1 MKIRF
6 LTLIIALLLVLP
18 LAACANGN
26 NNNEE
31 TDPPIDNTEETT
43 AEDIPVVVDPA
54 TDSVTEPVTEPAPTK
69 PRVALTFD
77 DGPHNVRTRAIVDEL
92 AKYGFHA
99 TFFVIGNRI
108 DGTAYNSRDTLNYI
122 AENGNEIGIHG
133 YTHSVYY
140 DTCSDADYQTEISRT
155 SDVIHEKLPDY
166 EIKLMRPV
174 GGRITNER
182 LSASPYSVILW
193 NVDSEDWRYKYAS
206 GDSDTAAAEKVNKI
220 VENVMNQVADGD
232 IILMH
237 DIYESTYD
245 ATVIILQRLNE
256 MGYDVVT
263 VSELFGNKLTPGTK
277 YMSAPP
283 IIQ

>member
-6 LTLIIALLLVLP
+6 LTLILALLLLLP
-18 LAACANGN
+18 LAACNSNNGQ
-26 NNNEE
+26 NEE
-31 TDPPIDNTEETT
+31 TDPPVDSSSDTT
-43 AEDIPVVVDPA
+43 AEDIPVVV
-54 TDSVTEPVTEPAPTK
+54 EPDTEPAPKK

-99 TFFVIGNRI
+99 TFFVIGNRVN
-108 DGTAYNSRDTLNYI
+108 GEAYNSRDTINYI
-122 AENGNEIGIHG
+122 VENGNELGIHG
-133 YTHSVYY
+133 FTHSVYY
-140 DTCSDADYQTEISRT
+140 DTCPDAAYNNEISHT
-155 SDVIHEKLPDY
+155 ADAIHEKLPDY
-166 EIKLMRPV
+166 DIKLMRPV
-174 GGRITNER
+174 GGRITDER
-182 LSASPYSVILW
+182 LAASPYSIIMW

-206 GDSDTAAAEKVNKI
+206 GDSDAAAAEKVNAI
-220 VENVMNQVADGD
+220 VENVMSQVADGD

-263 VSELFGNKLTPGTK
+263 VSELFENELTPGTK

-283 IIQ
+283 ITQ